1 VIEMIA
7 IDSIGRVRENLIE
20 ESELSDFRRGER
32 NFNN

>member
-20 ESELSDFRRGER
+20 ESELSGGER